1 MFNKKTY
8 YHYINCL
15 KYIVYISYFIIPIIN
30 IFISNS
36 ILDIMINDT
45 FLIIIKNLIISIIEC
60 FILTLVIGIIIEN
73 MKMKLEIYTKIIK
86 IEKYKEKKSEVF

>member
-8 YHYINCL
+8 YHYINSL

-36 ILDIMINDT
+36 ILDVMINDT
-45 FLIIIKNLIISIIEC
+45 FLIVVKKLIISIIEC
-60 FILTLVIGIIIEN
+60 FTLTLTIGIIIEN
-73 MKMKLEIYTKIIK
+73 MKMKLDIYNKIEN
-86 IEKYKEKKSEVF
+86 IEKYKKETNKIF